1 MPIDRRTLL
10 KYGLFGTAVLTVGG
24 IGLTLRP
31 TAMVAP
37 RSPLKVLTEQEFSIL
52 VAFADVAL
60 TSHDGSWPDH
70 RAMGIAEEIDAGLE
84 PMHPGVISEIKALLA
99 VLESALVGVVA
110 DARVSTFSACSLAK
124 RCAIVES
131 WRTARTEVFRIGFL
145 ALNGFVLAAYYNRP
159 EVAAKI
165 GYPGVPEWIQQ
176 RRAAP

>member
-31 TAMVAP
+31 TAMVTP
-37 RSPLKVLTEQEFSIL
+37 RSPLKVLTEQEYSIF
-52 VAFADVAL
+52 VAFADAVL
-60 TSHDGSWPDH
+60 TGEEGWPDH
-70 RAMGIAEEIDAGLE
+70 RALGIVEEIDAGLE
-84 PMHPGVISEIKALLA
+84 PMHPGIIGEVKALLG
-99 VLESALVGVVA
+99 VLESALAGVVL
-110 DARVSTFSACSLAK
+110 DARVSTFSACSLEK

-145 ALNGFVLAAYYNRP
+145 ALQGFVVAPYYNRP

-165 GYPGVPEWIQQ
+165 GYPGMPAWIHE
-176 RRAAP
+176 RRVMP